1 MGVGLVLAPGVV
13 PVVVGAGLNPLL
25 SWFRPEGSNV
35 AIGMFFV
42 MAIVGSGLAA
52 YLFGLLVGYPYVR
65 RWREEG
71 RLSLW
76 RVVKGTWIAG
86 VGFAAF
92 EALIP
97 LVSGALALAGAIV
110 VTVMAAFTLA
120 AVCFYGIASAVSVQ
134 TVWCPVP

>member
-1 MGVGLVLAPGVV
+1 MVQGVGLVVAPGVV
-13 PVVVGAGLNPLL
+13 PVVGLERAL

-35 AIGMFFV
+35 AIGMFLV
-42 MAIVGSGLAA
+42 LTIVASAVVA

-71 RLSLW
+71 RLRLW
-76 RVVKGTWIAG
+76 RVVRGTWIAG
-86 VGFAAF
+86 VGFSMLG
-92 EALIP
+92 ALIP
-97 LVSGALALAGAIV
+97 LISGAFALAGAIV